1 VNDFE
6 RDVIDALARIE
17 TRFDS
22 MEHEL
27 LGNGQPGRIQ
37 QLESKVSAH
46 AEYIQGAKAR
56 TALIASVAAAVF
68 TALVALAKVAVAAVL
83 K

>member
-1 VNDFE
+1 MTDFE
-6 RDVIDALARIE
+6 RDVIDGLARIE

-22 MEHEL
+22 LEHEL

-37 QLESKVSAH
+37 QLESKVSSH

-56 TALIASVAAAVF
+56 AAVIG
-68 TALVALAKVAVAAVL
+68 ALAAGVVTFLIALAKVAFASVL

>member
-1 VNDFE
+1 MNDFE

-37 QLESKVSAH
+37 QLESKVSSH

-56 TALIASVAAAVF
+56 AAVVASLAAGVV
-68 TALVALAKVAVAAVL
+68 TLLIALAKVAFAAVM